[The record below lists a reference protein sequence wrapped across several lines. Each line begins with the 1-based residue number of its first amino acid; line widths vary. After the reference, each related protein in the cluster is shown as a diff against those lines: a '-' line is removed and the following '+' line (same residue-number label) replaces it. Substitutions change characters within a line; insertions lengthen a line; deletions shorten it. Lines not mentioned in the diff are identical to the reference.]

1 MQLDENMW
9 KRHGEL
15 TVNEILFFTAW
26 ILFSSTLILM
36 VAIFYVDNEYLE
48 LLCKLVRYGAY
59 LICVIKIIRTRYT
72 PRGILF
78 LIILSAAFAL
88 SGAGTGNLTYPLYA
102 FIVLASVGID
112 NDKTVR
118 LTAWIQGLYLGGI
131 VLLSQMGLILD
142 YVFDPDTRSRHGLG
156 FSWTTTPPI
165 LFFYFTLCVLYNH
178 RKKISLRML
187 CVLELINIWLL
198 HMTDSKMAFLMCTFC
213 IVFAGLERL
222 NPRSWKWLSKLNGL
236 YIAFPFLMLAVT
248 MLAVKIYNRN
258 VPAWASL
265 NELLSGR
272 LTLSQ
277 DAFRNYGFKLL
288 GQPISWVGYDY
299 KALFVKAAGPYNYVD
314 SSYLQ
319 LAFNNGLIFLFAVL
333 VLYSYGIYKAIK
345 RSNYPLVMIYVAVL
359 LFALTEPRLMNFAFN
374 PFPLLALGEIAQS
387 FVKGRSPGRTRGRNG
402 TIPYSRSGAENGEAA
417 V

>member
-1 MQLDENMW
+1 MRGN
-9 KRHGEL
+9 RSEL

-36 VAIFYVDNEYLE
+36 VAIFYVDNDSLE

-59 LICVIKIIRTRYT
+59 LICMIKIIRTRYT
-72 PRGILF
+72 PRGIIF
-78 LIILSAAFAL
+78 LIVLSAAFVL
-88 SGAGTGNLTYPLYA
+88 SGAGTGNLTYPLYV

-131 VLLSQMGLILD
+131 VLLSQTGLILD
-142 YVFDPDTRSRHGLG
+142 FIFDPATRARHSLG

-165 LFFYFTLCVLYNH
+165 LFFYFTLCVLYTC
-178 RKKISLRML
+178 RKRISLCML

-213 IVFAGLERL
+213 IVFAGFESL
-222 NPRSWKWLSKLNGL
+222 NPRAWKWLSKLNWL

-248 MLAVKIYNRN
+248 LLLIKVYNRD
-258 VPAWASL
+258 VPAWTTV
-265 NELLSGR
+265 NQMLSQR

-299 KALFVKAAGPYNYVD
+299 KSVFVKAAGPYNYVD

-333 VLYSYGIYKAIK
+333 ILYSCGIYKAIK
-345 RSNYPLVMIYVAVL
+345 RSNYALVMVYIAVL
-359 LFALTEPRLMNFAFN
+359 LFALTEPRLMNLAFN
-374 PFPLLALGEIAQS
+374 PFPLLALGEMTQGLVKKDSPGGVRGKYSPVA
-387 FVKGRSPGRTRGRNG
+387 VKGS
-402 TIPYSRSGAENGEAA
+402 A
-417 V
+417 